1 MKLDRRVLE
10 FSLSCA
16 VRANPGAVPDFLIV
30 GAQKAGTTALFAALA
45 RHPQV
50 LGALRKEIHYFDLRT
65 TTHSLGW
72 YRGHFPP
79 VGLLSKIRGQRMIAG
94 EASPSYLLFPDCAA
108 RIAEACPLAR
118 ILVVLR
124 NPVDRA
130 VSHYYHNRR
139 VAGEAVSTDME
150 QEIFAEHDRVGAL
163 LDRLTQASAAERAKA
178 ARFAYLMRGHYAQQ
192 IEGYMHHFGRER
204 VLVVTIDELIESMD
218 GVSARICGF
227 LGVDPIPLVFEKRN
241 ASGQQSV
248 DAKTRDRLRRYYVPH
263 NAALEHLLDRDMQ
276 WD

>member
-65 TTHSLGW
+65 ETHSLGW

-79 VGLLSKIRGQRMIAG
+79 AGLLSKVRGQRMIAG

-108 RIAEACPLAR
+108 RIAQACPAVK

-130 VSHYYHNRR
+130 MSHYYHNRR
-139 VAGEAVSTDME
+139 VSGDTVSQDMGH
-150 QEIFAEHDRVGAL
+150 EIFSERDRVGTL
-163 LDRLTQASAAERAKA
+163 LDRLDQASVAERARA
-178 ARFAYLMRGHYAQQ
+178 ARFAYLTRGHYAPQ
-192 IEGYMHHFGRER
+192 IKRYLHYFGHEN
-204 VLVVTIDELIESMD
+204 VLVMTIDDLIDSMD
-218 GVSARICGF
+218 GISARICDF
-227 LGVDPIPLVFEKRN
+227 LGVDAIPLLFTKRN
-241 ASGQQSV
+241 ASDQKSV
-248 DAKTRDRLRRYYVPH
+248 DAETRDRLRRYYVLH
-263 NAALEHLLDRDMQ
+263 NAALEHLLDREMQ